1 MDNLFLIRV
10 LTTAINEMM
19 TPGMKVY
26 NRIFRGKEHLEPS
39 DRLAFDIISGSEKVL
54 KSISIYAP
62 AEVTDKTARRTIT
75 LTAPRLAQKRF
86 IHTAELNALRAYGE
100 QVQTEMM
107 ETRIAREQKDMRGIM
122 DRTLEF
128 WAVNA
133 LKGVIYDADMTT
145 QLVDYG
151 MDSDHL
157 VTLTGTDLWSDADDS
172 DPVGNLRT
180 WKRLIELEAMTG
192 ITGWVAFHA
201 GNVGDALL
209 NHDNVRELLRYS
221 RGASMAENGRIER
234 LAEVE
239 LIENN
244 DSFVDL
250 KGNRQ
255 YFIPAGYLLLVG
267 LCDDL
272 VDVPYAP
279 IVDDD
284 APGGVGNIGAEGNG
298 VLYFSKSWKVQD
310 PSGRWIK
317 AETRPLP
324 VLQRPGA
331 VIYAKVV

>member
-1 MDNLFLIRV
+1 MDDLFKIRV
-10 LTTAINEMM
+10 LTTAINEMV

-26 NRIFRGKEHLEPS
+26 DRIFRGKEHLEPS
-39 DRLAFDIISGSEKVL
+39 DRLAFEVISGSEKVL
-54 KSISIYAP
+54 RSINIYAP
-62 AEVTDKTARRTIT
+62 ATVTEKTGRKVIT

-86 IHTAELNALRAYGE
+86 VHTAELNALRAYGQ
-100 QVQTEMM
+100 QVGTEMM
-107 ETRIAREQKDMRGIM
+107 STRIAREQKDMRSIM

-133 LKGVIYDADMTT
+133 LKGTVYDSDMTT
-145 QLVDYG
+145 ELVDYNV
-151 MDSDHL
+151 DSSHK
-157 VTLTGTDLWSDADDS
+157 VALTGTNLWSSANS
-172 DPVGNLRT
+172 DPVGRLRA
-180 WKRLIELEAMTG
+180 WKRVIEKDAYTG
-192 ITGWVAFHA
+192 ITGWVAFVA
-201 GNVGDALL
+201 GNVMDALL
-209 NHDNVRELLRYS
+209 DHTKVRELLRYGKGS
-221 RGASMAENGRIER
+221 QLAENGRIER

-239 LIENN
+239 LIEYN
-244 DSFVDL
+244 DSFLDE

-255 YFIPAGYLLLVG
+255 YYIPENYLLLVG

-284 APGGVGNIGAEGNG
+284 APGGIGNIGADGNG
-298 VLYFSKSWKVQD
+298 VPYFSKSWKEQD

-331 VIYAKVV
+331 VIYAKVL